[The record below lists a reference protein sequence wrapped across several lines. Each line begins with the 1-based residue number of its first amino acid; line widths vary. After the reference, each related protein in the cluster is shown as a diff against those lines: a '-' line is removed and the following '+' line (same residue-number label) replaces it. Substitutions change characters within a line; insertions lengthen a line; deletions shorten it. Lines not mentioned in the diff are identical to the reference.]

1 MIASEQRMHLS
12 RSILVS
18 LSVAFFTWLCA
29 PSAAMA
35 DADMGRRNSKI
46 HGPIP
51 MNGATLQEARRAIL
65 LGMFYNKGVKLT
77 YEGETPNSVTARW
90 DYRGDIAVF
99 EVRYDE
105 KQIQVLYK
113 DASKDFVCQELKAGI
128 CLNGTHEYYNYMPN
142 FTKSIRNQLARI
154 VRAK

>member
-1 MIASEQRMHLS
+1 MHLS

-18 LSVAFFTWLCA
+18 LSVAICTWLCV
-29 PSAAMA
+29 PSAMA
-35 DADMGRRNSKI
+35 DEVMGRRTSKI

-51 MNGATLQEARRAIL
+51 LNGATLQEARRAIL
-65 LGMFYNKGVKLT
+65 QGMYYNKGVKLI
-77 YEGETPNSVTARW
+77 YEDETANSVTARW

-99 EVRYDE
+99 EVHYDE

-113 DASKDFVCQELKAGI
+113 DASKGFECQELKAGI
-128 CLNGTHEYYNYMPN
+128 CHNGTHGYYNYIPN

-154 VRAK
+154 VRAT

>member
-1 MIASEQRMHLS
+1 MHLS

-18 LSVAFFTWLCA
+18 LSVAIFTWLSV

-35 DADMGRRNSKI
+35 DEEMGRRTRKI

-51 MNGATLQEARRAIL
+51 LNGATLQQARRAIL
-65 LGMFYNKGVKLT
+65 QGMFYNKGVKLT
-77 YEGETPNSVTARW
+77 YEAETANSVTARW

-113 DASKDFVCQELKAGI
+113 DASKDLECQELKAGI